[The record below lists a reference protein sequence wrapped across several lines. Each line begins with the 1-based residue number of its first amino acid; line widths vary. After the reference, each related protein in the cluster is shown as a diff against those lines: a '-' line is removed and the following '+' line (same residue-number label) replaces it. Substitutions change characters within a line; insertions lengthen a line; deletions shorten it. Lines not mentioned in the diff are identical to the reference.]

1 MPVNVDMSFLNSLEV
16 MERDDLVK
24 IIKNMATGG
33 IAVMFHGKRSA
44 MEIQKLV
51 RPRAIKVD
59 KNLCY
64 GSKEEQAKNI
74 ILEGENLQGMV
85 TLYKYRDTIDLI
97 LTDPPYNTG
106 KTFRYNDKWD
116 EDPNDPDLGNV
127 VPLEDGSRHTKWM
140 KVMLP
145 RLQMMK
151 AMLKPS
157 GVLAI
162 CIDDSEFVTVHRLYS
177 QIYEIGRYIQ
187 AKMHGQTTFEATH
200 YGYVLYA
207 TGCKDSPETFM
218 PLIAS
223 YSTTALRN
231 RPVKHRLSYR

>member
-1 MPVNVDMSFLNSLEV
+1 MPVSVNPADLSSLEV
-16 MERDDLVK
+16 LDREDLVK
-24 IIKNMATGG
+24 IIKSMASGG

-44 MEIQKLV
+44 MEIQKKV
-51 RPRAIKVD
+51 RPRAIKAD
-59 KNLCY
+59 KTLSF
-64 GSKEEQAKNI
+64 GTKEEQSRNI

-85 TLYKYRDTIDLI
+85 TLYKYRNSIDLI

-116 EDPNDPDLGNV
+116 EDPNDPSLGNV

-151 AMLKPS
+151 AMLKSS

-162 CIDDSEFVTVHRLYS
+162 CIDDSEVFHLGMMLD
-177 QIYEIGRYIQ
+177 EIFGEENRDRQPARSCGDGSCAEGI
-187 AKMHGQTTFEATH
+187 MAT
-200 YGYVLYA
+200 
-207 TGCKDSPETFM
+207 D
-218 PLIAS
+218 
-223 YSTTALRN
+223 
-231 RPVKHRLSYR
+231 